1 MKKYISYCASVLAL
15 AALSACTDD
24 FQPAAEGDGEGRLML
39 KATVNSDVKVVSRAG
54 ETNDELA
61 SKTTIWIS
69 NAGGAVYKYN
79 SFNEVPAAGIKLL
92 SGNYVAE
99 AWAGDS
105 VSASWDAR
113 YFKGREEFTIRKG
126 NATQVELVCKIAN
139 TLVSVEFQDEVKA
152 LLDDISLE
160 VGHDKKTGTRNGSL
174 TFTTETPAGTKGY
187 YMANSRSRELVCTL
201 TGKLASNGQS
211 FTYEQ
216 RIPDIKPATEYHL
229 IVKHH
234 DQAEEEFGGAWITIE
249 VDESE
254 VECEDEISIT
264 APPCVRGINFDIAQ
278 PVSGTVGDL
287 PRRSL
292 WIASATRLT
301 SVELRGDALSHIAG
315 LNGSDFEIFGMTD
328 DVKTV
333 INNAGINH
341 EYFQHDDS
349 DFTEMKINFETQ
361 FLNSLPEGSYS
372 VTVIATDAN
381 GRTASAV
388 LKIMP
393 TNAKVMLPEID
404 QESVDITSRSALLT
418 GTVLRDDA
426 VNYGIQYRVKGT
438 QQWTKV
444 AADGASAISSRAAG
458 DTFTVKL
465 NDLEPATTYE
475 ATAYCDGFESVDIQE
490 FTTDGEPQLPNAGF
504 EEWSEYSDGA
514 VMPSADPKNYFWDSG
529 NHGSIT
535 MKKNVTTQATDI
547 KHSGSS
553 SVKLES
559 QFVGFA
565 GIGKFAAGNLFA
577 GQYLQTNGTDG
588 ELGWGR
594 PFKARPT
601 ALRCWVKYTPQ
612 PVDRVGSNNQ
622 SGLSKGDMD
631 QGIIYIALMDDNTNL
646 YNTDASK
653 KPEAEGTYWPV
664 IVRTKS
670 VQLFDRTTENPHIIA
685 YGEKVFTD
693 SDSDMMEVVIPLDYR
708 RTDIKPSYI
717 ILVAS
722 ASKGGDYFT
731 GGPSVMYIDDFE
743 LIYDAQ

>member
-1 MKKYISYCASVLAL
+1 MKKYISYCASALAL
-15 AALSACTDD
+15 VALSACSDD
-24 FQPAAEGDGEGRLML
+24 FQPGVEGDGEGRLML
-39 KATVNSDVKVVSRAG
+39 KATVNSDVKVVSRAAQ
-54 ETNDELA
+54 TNDELA

-69 NAGGAVYKYN
+69 NASGAVYKYN

-113 YFKGREEFTIRKG
+113 FFKGREDFTIRKG
-126 NATQVELVCKIAN
+126 SATQVELVCKIAN
-139 TLVSVEFQDEVKA
+139 SLVSVEFQDEVKA
-152 LLDDISLE
+152 LLNDITLE
-160 VGHDKKTGTRNGSL
+160 VGHDKKTGTRNGTL
-174 TFTTETPAGTKGY
+174 TFTPETPAGTKGY
-187 YMANSRSRELVCTL
+187 YMANSRSKELVCTL
-201 TGKLASNGQS
+201 KGTLASNGQA

-216 RIPDIKPATEYHL
+216 RIPAIQPATEYHL

-264 APPCVRGINFDIAQ
+264 APPSIHGINFDMSQ

-292 WIASATRLT
+292 WIAAAAKLT
-301 SVELRGDALSHIAG
+301 KVEVSGDALAHISG
-315 LNGSDFEIFGMTD
+315 LTGSDFEIFGMTA
-328 DVKTV
+328 DVKTLV
-333 INNAGINH
+333 NNAGINFD
-341 EYFQHDDS
+341 YFEHAEN
-349 DFTEMKINFETQ
+349 DFTELKLNFETQ
-361 FLNSLPEGSYS
+361 FLNSLPEGNHT

-381 GRTASAV
+381 GRSATAT
-388 LKIMP
+388 LNIMP
-393 TNAKVMLPEID
+393 TNAKVIISEID
-404 QESVDITSRSALLT
+404 PESPAITSRSAELI

-426 VNYGIQYRVKGT
+426 TEWGIQYRAKGT

-444 AADGASAISSRAAG
+444 PANAPSGASARAAG
-458 DTFTVKL
+458 DTFTVRL
-465 NDLEPATTYE
+465 TDLEPATTYE
-475 ATAYCDGFESVDIQE
+475 ATAYCDGYESADIKE
-490 FTTDGEPQLPNAGF
+490 FTTEGEPQLPNASF

-514 VMPSADPKNYFWDSG
+514 IMPSADPNNYFWDSG

-535 MKKNVTTQATDI
+535 MKKNVTTQATDV
-547 KHSGSS
+547 KHSGNSS
-553 SVKLES
+553 IKLES
-559 QFVGFA
+559 QFVGIM

-594 PFKARPT
+594 SFKARPT
-601 ALRCWVKYTPQ
+601 ALRCWVKYNPQ

-631 QGIIYIALMDDNTNL
+631 EGIIYVALMDDNLNL

-653 KPEAEGTYWPV
+653 KPEAEGTYWPA
-664 IVRTKS
+664 IVRTKTTE
-670 VQLFDRTTENPHIIA
+670 LFDRTTSNSHIIA
-685 YGEKVFTD
+685 YGERLFTD
-693 SDSDMMEVVIPLDYR
+693 SDSDMVEVVIPIDYR
-708 RTDIKPSYI
+708 RTDRRPSYI

-722 ASKGGDYFT
+722 ASRGGDYFT

-743 LIYDAQ
+743 LIYSAQ